1 MNQMEIEVRLL
12 ALNENDDILRFNF
25 DSEPI
30 DVNLNKQNC
39 QNDLKSVF
47 IKILNYMIKNDVTLN
62 FSCAS
67 DYPRKLY
74 TEVCEEY
81 INDLNR
87 ELLVAREKLN
97 EISNQ

>member
-1 MNQMEIEVRLL
+1 MNQAEIEVTLV
-12 ALNENDDILRFNF
+12 ALNEEDDVLRFNF

-30 DVNLNKQNC
+30 DVNLNKPNC
-39 QNDLKSVF
+39 QNELKSVF
-47 IKILNYMIKNDVTLN
+47 IKLLNYMIKNDVKLS

-74 TEVCEEY
+74 IEVCEEY

-87 ELLVAREKLN
+87 ELLVARENLTK
-97 EISNQ
+97 